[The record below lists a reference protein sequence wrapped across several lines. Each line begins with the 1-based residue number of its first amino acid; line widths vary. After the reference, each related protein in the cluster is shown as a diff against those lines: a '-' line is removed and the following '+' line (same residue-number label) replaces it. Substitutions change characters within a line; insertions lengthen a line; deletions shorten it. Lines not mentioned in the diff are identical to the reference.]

1 MKLTKTSNFK
11 KIINKH
17 YFLREV
23 IEIYKKYY

>member
-17 YFLREV
+17 YFLREF
-23 IEIYKKYY
+23 IEIYKKY